1 MHPGFSRKPVTQSE
15 ARARRVVLAMEAA
28 ERKAAVGGTDA
39 ELRAR
44 MAMALEHENAPHA
57 EWAHSDVGDDDAIE
71 LRRDDLGAWARA
83 RLGLRLSVCA
93 LSPPQPLSHE
103 TRALRIRVPTCSPV
117 SHRLNAA

>member
-1 MHPGFSRKPVTQSE
+1 M
-15 ARARRVVLAMEAA
+15 VLAMEAA

-71 LRRDDLGAWARA
+71 GCVETTWVLRARA

-93 LSPPQPLSHE
+93 LSLPQPNPLA
-103 TRALRIRVPTCSPV
+103 TTPLDLP
-117 SHRLNAA
+117 